1 MIFLTRMLIFYPNC
15 LQVPYESENYLK
27 KSIIVFKIFVFS
39 TGILLTKKWLQ
50 NFHFV
55 FNQHFQL
62 ALAKSIV
69 NYSCDYCMQYTY
81 IHVLLKKYTV
91 YTSQDFQKQLLVN
104 MFIVYEFTF
113 ATHNQ

>member
-15 LQVPYESENYLK
+15 LQVPYESENNLK
-27 KSIIVFKIFVFS
+27 NNIFKICVFF
-39 TGILLTKKWLQ
+39 TGILLTKKWSQ

-55 FNQHFQL
+55 FNQHLQL
-62 ALAKSIV
+62 ALAKSVV

-104 MFIVYEFTF
+104 MFIVFEFTF